1 MRMEYLPDS
10 WNKLVDVFLSTSVFV
25 FLDYDGTLTP
35 IVDKPENAVLSA
47 ESMRVL
53 RRLRDKYCVGIVSGR
68 SLEDVRSLVGVSG
81 IYYAGNHGLE
91 VSGPKINSKA
101 LGFER
106 FRPVIREICSN
117 LKSSLGDVD
126 GVLVEDKG
134 LTASIHYRLVS
145 ERDRGRVEGDFWN
158 LVGGYVDSGDVKV
171 TSGKMVFEIRPSVD
185 WDKGRAVKWVVDSAG
200 GGDSLIVYFGDDR
213 TDEDVFRRLGEGD
226 VGVLVSEDEGIESG
240 AGYFLRDVD
249 EVIEFLSVLSRLE

>member
-1 MRMEYLPDS
+1 MEYLPDS
-10 WNKLVDVFLSTSVFV
+10 WNKLVDVFLNTPVFV

-47 ESMRVL
+47 ESRRVL

-68 SLEDVRSLVGVSG
+68 SIDDVRSLVDVSG

-91 VSGPKINSKA
+91 VSGPGINSKA

-106 FRPVIREICSN
+106 FRPVIGEICSA
-117 LKSSLGDVD
+117 LKSSLGDID
-126 GVLVEDKG
+126 GVLIEDKG
-134 LTASIHYRLVS
+134 LTASIHYRRVS
-145 ERDRGRVEGDFWN
+145 KNDRDRLREVFWN
-158 LVGGYVDSGDVKV
+158 LVGGYVDSADVRV

-185 WDKGRAVKWVVDSAG
+185 WDKGRAVKWIFDSAC

-213 TDEDVFRRLGEGD
+213 TDEDVFRRLSGAD
-226 VGVLVSEDEGIESG
+226 VGVLVSEGGGMDSD

-249 EVIEFLSVLSRLE
+249 EVIGFLSVLSRLE